1 MKKAYESP
9 ELIVRGTIE
18 EITHGSGW
26 GISDMLIGDGADTGG
41 CWKNG
46 RLTRDCD
53 ILDGS

>member
-9 ELIVRGTIE
+9 ELIVRGPIE